1 MSTPVITI
9 PKMLSYV
16 KMSSPN
22 ISVYIYIY
30 IYIYVKMSTY
40 TKMRIKFLLG
50 GLEPNNF
57 MTDDYVTNV
66 CLNDCTLYER

>member
-1 MSTPVITI
+1 MSNLIMII
-9 PKMLSYV
+9 PKMSYV

-22 ISVYIYIY
+22 ISIYLS

-50 GLEPNNF
+50 GLGPNNF

-66 CLNDCTLYER
+66 CLNECTLYER